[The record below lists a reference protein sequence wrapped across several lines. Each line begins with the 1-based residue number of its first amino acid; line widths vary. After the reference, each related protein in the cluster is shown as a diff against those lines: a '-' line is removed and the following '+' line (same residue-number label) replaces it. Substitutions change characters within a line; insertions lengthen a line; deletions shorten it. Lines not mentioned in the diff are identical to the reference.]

1 MAHMSRRE
9 YRMKKEHGQ
18 AGADQSRINYSRS
31 KVNSREEFRSRKIS
45 NPQPIDH
52 ANVARASR
60 ENTSRENYHHVKLN
74 FWTIFSD
81 RPYVSVAIIVLALFF
96 IMIKMW
102 WGLAALFVLVIIGIF
117 IIGRSHHPNRVL
129 SLEFHMKASRKLSML
144 RAFELGGSMVMFLAT
159 YMKQVVTVDFSSAGS
174 TDSFQIV
181 QDVLSNN
188 GGYYG
193 QQGSYFLSLLNTIT
207 GGQLWSSYRYATNSA
222 QMMSSSSGRWIII
235 WIMLLMIAPAICV
248 LAQFFKEP
256 YSRNATL
263 ITSLITTI
271 SFVLTPVLMRRW
283 VVGYAMENQL
293 TRSAA
298 NNAVHIGTMAYVGM
312 SCSIMVLVIAIYRF
326 VKQDNFE

>member
-18 AGADQSRINYSRS
+18 AGANQSRINYSRS

-117 IIGRSHHPNRVL
+117 IIGRSHHK
-129 SLEFHMKASRKLSML
+129 SCTESR
-144 RAFELGGSMVMFLAT
+144 
-159 YMKQVVTVDFSSAGS
+159 
-174 TDSFQIV
+174 I
-181 QDVLSNN
+181 
-188 GGYYG
+188 
-193 QQGSYFLSLLNTIT
+193 
-207 GGQLWSSYRYATNSA
+207 
-222 QMMSSSSGRWIII
+222 
-235 WIMLLMIAPAICV
+235 
-248 LAQFFKEP
+248 P
-256 YSRNATL
+256 YEG
-263 ITSLITTI
+263 
-271 SFVLTPVLMRRW
+271 F
-283 VVGYAMENQL
+283 
-293 TRSAA
+293 
-298 NNAVHIGTMAYVGM
+298 
-312 SCSIMVLVIAIYRF
+312 
-326 VKQDNFE
+326 